1 MKNSVHKIF
10 WGLLLLLSAAA
21 LIFYGIG
28 GEAGFFGI
36 PLYKLLLGLILV
48 SWIVAK
54 VFFSESLR
62 QRFKIF
68 FPLAFLFMLF
78 EPEIADCLRYPD
90 ENIINNWLLLL
101 AALLAN
107 IAMTVII
114 PKKSRKSYSKSGNR
128 CESYG
133 FGEYE
138 SYDKKQFSD
147 SVIYIDASI
156 TTKSYVKNTC
166 GETNVYYQNSDRAV
180 ENVVYTL
187 TVENS
192 MGETNVHVPADWVV
206 KNEMSCFLGEI
217 NTRKNP
223 QGEVKLIIRGE
234 NNLGETNIL

>member
-48 SWIVAK
+48 SWIVSK
-54 VFFSESLR
+54 VFFSNTLR
-62 QRFKIF
+62 ERFKIF

-78 EPEIADCLRYPD
+78 EPEIADYIRYND

-114 PKKSRKSYSKSGNR
+114 PKKSRKSYSKSGFR
-128 CESYG
+128 SESYG

-223 QGEVKLIIRGE
+223 QGDVKLIIRGE

>member
-54 VFFSESLR
+54 VFFGNTLR
-62 QRFKIF
+62 ERFKIF

-78 EPEIADCLRYPD
+78 EPEIADYLRYHD

-114 PKKSRKSYSKSGNR
+114 PKKNRKSCSKSGNR
-128 CESYG
+128 CERYG

-166 GETNVYYQNSDRAV
+166 GETNVYYQNSDRAL

-206 KNEMSCFLGEI
+206 KNEMSCFLGEV

-223 QGEVKLIIRGE
+223 QGEVKLLLRGE

>member
-48 SWIVAK
+48 SWIVSK
-54 VFFSESLR
+54 VFFSNTLR
-62 QRFKIF
+62 ERFKIF

-78 EPEIADCLRYPD
+78 EPEIADYLRYHD

-114 PKKSRKSYSKSGNR
+114 PKKNRKSYSKSGNR

-180 ENVVYTL
+180 EDVVYTL

>member
-1 MKNSVHKIF
+1 MKNTVHKIF

-36 PLYKLLLGLILV
+36 PLYKLLFGLILV
-48 SWIVAK
+48 SWIVSK
-54 VFFSESLR
+54 IFFSDTLR

-68 FPLAFLFMLF
+68 FPLAFLFMIF
-78 EPEIADCLRYPD
+78 ESEIASLAGLPE
-90 ENIINNWLLLL
+90 ENIINNWLVLL

-114 PKKSRKSYSKSGNR
+114 PKKSRKSYSKSGFR
-128 CESYG
+128 SESYG
-133 FGEYE
+133 FGESE

-147 SVIYIDASI
+147 SVIYIDASR

-166 GETNVYYQNSDRAV
+166 GETNVYYQNSDCAV

-192 MGETNVHVPADWVV
+192 MGETNVHVPADWVI
-206 KNEMSCFLGEI
+206 KNEMTCFLGEV

-234 NNLGETNIL
+234 NKLGETNII

>member
-54 VFFSESLR
+54 VFFGESLR

-78 EPEIADCLRYPD
+78 EPEIADCLRYHD

-114 PKKSRKSYSKSGNR
+114 PKKSRKSYTKSGNR
-128 CESYG
+128 SESYG